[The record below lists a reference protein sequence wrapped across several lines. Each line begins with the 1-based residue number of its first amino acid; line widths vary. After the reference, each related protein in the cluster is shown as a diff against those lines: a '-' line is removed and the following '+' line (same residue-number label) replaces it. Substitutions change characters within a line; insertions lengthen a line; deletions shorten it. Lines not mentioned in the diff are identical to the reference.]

1 MSISYDQKF
10 GCTHKIAMPWDKGGK
25 SISWK
30 LRVTKPGSYRLISD
44 QAFAPGLEGARYQ
57 ILINDQK
64 FESLPITTKNGRDF
78 IEVEIGSV
86 HFDAVGDYELRMVM
100 LDGARLIKGSK
111 SNRSGQHIEFS
122 LRMIKLRP
130 VDLFRSTL

>member
-86 HFDAVGDYELRMVM
+86 HLMQWVTMNYAWSCLMGLALSKVPRAIGVG
-100 LDGARLIKGSK
+100 
-111 SNRSGQHIEFS
+111 N
-122 LRMIKLRP
+122 
-130 VDLFRSTL
+130 TLNSVYA

>member
-1 MSISYDQKF
+1 MSISYDRKF

-30 LRVTKPGSYRLISD
+30 LRITKPGIYRLISD

-64 FESLPITTKNGRDF
+64 FESLPITSKNGRDF
-78 IEVEIGSV
+78 IEVEVGSV
-86 HFDAVGDYELRMVM
+86 NFDAPGDYELRMVM
-100 LDGARLIKGSK
+100 LDGARLIKGASRDK
-111 SNRSGQHIEFS
+111 SGQYSEFS
-122 LRMIKLRP
+122 LRMIKLSP
-130 VDLFRSTL
+130 SG

>member
-1 MSISYDQKF
+1 
-10 GCTHKIAMPWDKGGK
+10 MPWDKGGK

-30 LRVTKPGSYRLISD
+30 LRVTKPGSYRLTSD

-86 HFDAVGDYELRMVM
+86 HFDAVGDYELRMAM

-111 SNRSGQHIEFS
+111 SDNSGQHSEFS
-122 LRMIKLRP
+122 LRMIELRP
-130 VDLFRSTL
+130 GG